1 MGSGGRPPKY
11 DWDDKKDICY
21 QLYVE
26 QKKSPPE
33 IVRYF
38 ANHFGVPESEIPS
51 ARLFRRQ
58 FLEKWKFPRRIKR
71 LTKDEEAL
79 VVERIKQL
87 WEQNLRVR
95 EIRETLEDEG
105 WGLREIE
112 FRRLRLQ
119 NDFKRREGNPGPK
132 GGTSEGASSSSNKRK
147 RDEPQQQMP
156 PNNAYGLDPAMG
168 ATNRFDAGA
177 NTLMALHSQQD
188 YGWTAQ
194 NQAHYPQHL
203 AQMQGNYDQA
213 LPKRKS
219 KKKARSNPQAAADIP
234 SADSRFN
241 SETTLAECKECLR
254 LDNDM
259 YMAIRSDFEQI
270 CVEYDIERKKSALE
284 SGLWQQV
291 KDQLVREN
299 MHLSALMHPLQPDL
313 EKKAVALDN
322 ICCDVTKRMRVMNK
336 GKLRLAEANNLL
348 GLNPRTSKQV
358 RGLFQDILAR
368 ENYTNRQECGEE
380 HWNEM
385 RNEWHAL
392 SPVLT
397 QALADSLINPRK
409 MKAIDLLGREAV
421 KRYTD
426 DKTKAELQVQNGHAP
441 GAGTAIPA
449 RPPKPKGP
457 PRAVPPKRI
466 PPPKEPKS
474 RGRPR
479 KENVDPQLDPALAA
493 LGDPI
498 PVDFR
503 LGPDSR
509 IVGYHPRIWHGEL
522 KQRSVQALHQAARSR
537 VGAANVTSVQGII
550 KNEEGLEVPHA
561 MVENED
567 LDGYLNAA
575 GEKATF
581 VVVLEG
587 GYA

>member
-1 MGSGGRPPKY
+1 MGSAGRPPRY

-58 FLEKWKFPRRIKR
+58 FLEKWNFPRRIKR
-71 LTKDEEAL
+71 LTPDEEAL

-95 EIRETLEDEG
+95 EIKETLEDEG
-105 WGLREIE
+105 WGLRPLE

-119 NDFKRREGNPGPK
+119 NDFKRREGNQGAK
-132 GGTSEGASSSSNKRK
+132 RGTSEDESGSSNKR
-147 RDEPQQQMP
+147 RRGESQQQMP
-156 PNNAYGLDPAMG
+156 PNNVYGMDPAMG
-168 ATNRFDAGA
+168 ATNGFDAGA
-177 NTLMALHSQQD
+177 NALMALHSRQD

-194 NQAHYPQHL
+194 NQTQYIQHVAQPQ
-203 AQMQGNYDQA
+203 GDYDQA
-213 LPKRKS
+213 PAKRNS
-219 KKKARSNPQAAADIP
+219 KKKTRGRAQLPADIP
-234 SADSRFN
+234 SAESRFN
-241 SETTLAECKECLR
+241 SETTLTECKDCLR

-270 CVEYDIERKKSALE
+270 CVEHDVERKKAALD

-348 GLNPRTSKQV
+348 GLNPRISKQV

-368 ENYTNRQECGEE
+368 GNYTNRQECGEE
-380 HWNEM
+380 HWTEM
-385 RNEWHAL
+385 RNEWHAM
-392 SPVLT
+392 SPILT
-397 QALADSLINPRK
+397 QAVADSLVNPRK

-426 DKTKAELQVQNGHAP
+426 DKTKAELQLQNGHAP
-441 GAGTAIPA
+441 GK
-449 RPPKPKGP
+449 PPKPKGP
-457 PRAVPPKRI
+457 PRAVPPKRV
-466 PPPKEPKS
+466 PPPKEPKP

-479 KENVDPQLDPALAA
+479 KDNVDPQLDPALAA
-493 LGDPI
+493 LDDPI

-503 LGPDSR
+503 LGPDSH

-537 VGAANVTSVQGII
+537 AGAANVTSVQGIL
-550 KNEEGLEVPHA
+550 KNGEGMEVVHTV
-561 MVENED
+561 VENED

-575 GEKATF
+575 GDVPTF